1 LTTTSSPSPGASRVE
16 RRRDRLEKLLQA
28 TSHAYDLRLSFGER
42 DGLGDGRVVVGL
54 GDNDVLSAEYR
65 AIKGRCLHLLGH
77 YLSRPQATEVR
88 ARAREQAGRPGLVR
102 LWHALEDARLEN
114 RMLERWPGMA
124 KAFAARWPPHLG
136 GSLLQRAPRVQQ
148 IELGVY
154 LGGRGIPGLQL
165 SPPVRQALDDVS
177 AEIRTGAG
185 GATPEDSFESVERIY
200 PRLAPLMSTS
210 SGRHGKGEAEAIGPE
225 PPAEEAAGTRP
236 EHVTPE
242 GSPEIEID
250 DGLFSV
256 HPMGERRELPEWYRP
271 GSAPWFE
278 QGLGGK
284 QVHPSA
290 ERSDR
295 QTIVLPPRGD
305 AGAYRDLWLEVQHE
319 AGFLY
324 SRLIR
329 LLLEDAYLRYAG
341 RYRSGKLEMNRLW
354 KQRRGD
360 YRLFQRQEHGGRRQ
374 VAFCLLV
381 DESASMQGQ
390 EKHRMAAKAAV
401 LLGEA
406 LSRLQVPFEIIGF
419 TTAGF
424 EAREAMRLGLTPAHV
439 YRTTRCSPLEHR
451 IYKSFDEPYRFVRT
465 RLSGIQPRHNNW
477 DEEHLL
483 FAHRR
488 IRPRPEATHVIVVLS
503 DGQPNGDADHLI
515 RAVALI
521 EKQGCRVF
529 GVGIGADFAR
539 RIYSNAVVVTEFHA
553 MAESLVGLLARELG
567 TGRSSARPGRR
578 PGVKEAARPW

>member
-1 LTTTSSPSPGASRVE
+1 VE
-16 RRRDRLEKLLQA
+16 RWRERLEKLLQA

-42 DGLGDGRVVVGL
+42 DGLGESRVVIGVGE
-54 GDNDVLSAEYR
+54 DAVLSAEYP
-65 AIKGRCLHLLGH
+65 ALKGRSLHLLGH

-88 ARAREQAGRPGLVR
+88 ARASERAGRPSLVR

-136 GSLLQRAPRVQQ
+136 GSLLQRAPSLHQV
-148 IELGVY
+148 EWGVY
-154 LGGRGIPGLQL
+154 LSGRGIPGAQL
-165 SPPVRQALDDVS
+165 SPSVWQALDDVS
-177 AEIRTGAG
+177 AEIRAGAG
-185 GATPEDSFESVERIY
+185 GAEPDNSFEAIERAY
-200 PRLAPLMSTS
+200 PRLAPLLSIA
-210 SGRHGKGEAEAIGPE
+210 SGRRGGREPEAMEPE
-225 PPAEEAAGTRP
+225 FPAEKAAGTRNAKT
-236 EHVTPE
+236 TPE
-242 GSPEIEID
+242 GPPEIEID

-271 GSAPWFE
+271 GNAPWFE

-290 ERSDR
+290 ERTDR
-295 QTIVLPPRGD
+295 QTIVAPPRGD
-305 AGAYRDLWLEVQHE
+305 VGAYRELWLEVQHE
-319 AGFLY
+319 AGFLF
-324 SRLIR
+324 SRLLR
-329 LLLEDAYLRYAG
+329 LLQEEAYLRYAG

-360 YRLFQRQEHGGRRQ
+360 YRLFQRPEHGGRRQ
-374 VAFCLLV
+374 VAVCLLV

-419 TTAGF
+419 TTAEF
-424 EAREAMRLGLTPAHV
+424 EAREAMRLGLTPAHA

-451 IYKSFDEPYRFVRT
+451 IYKSFDEPYRSVRT

-488 IRPRPEATHVIVVLS
+488 IRPRPEASHIMVVLS

-515 RAVALI
+515 RAVASI

-529 GVGIGADFAR
+529 GVGIGADFVR
-539 RIYSNAVVVTEFHA
+539 RIYSNALVVKDFHA
-553 MAESLVGLLARELG
+553 MAEELAWLLARELG
-567 TGRSSARPGRR
+567 KAGPSARQARLAG
-578 PGVKEAARPW
+578 GTEAVRPW